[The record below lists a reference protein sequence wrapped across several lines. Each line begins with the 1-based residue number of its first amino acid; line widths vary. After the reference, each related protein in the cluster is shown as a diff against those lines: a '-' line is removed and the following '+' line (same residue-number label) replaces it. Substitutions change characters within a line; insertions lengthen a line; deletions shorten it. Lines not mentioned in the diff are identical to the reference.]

1 MSNPPHV
8 CDFCQLAQ
16 HYSIRSVYQE
26 KDGQSSL
33 SIPVKRPASAR
44 YICNNCIAIFYPPS
58 EIDQQQVEQ
67 LLKNTED
74 QIKTVIKEQKT
85 TK

>member
-1 MSNPPHV
+1 MSTIYLEN
-8 CDFCQLAQ
+8 
-16 HYSIRSVYQE
+16 
-26 KDGQSSL
+26 GQVILLRFSRNDSDKL
-33 SIPVKRPASAR
+33 NTSAR
-44 YICNNCIAIFYPPS
+44 YICDPCITQFGLHSNKA
-58 EIDQQQVEQ
+58 QQSVEQ